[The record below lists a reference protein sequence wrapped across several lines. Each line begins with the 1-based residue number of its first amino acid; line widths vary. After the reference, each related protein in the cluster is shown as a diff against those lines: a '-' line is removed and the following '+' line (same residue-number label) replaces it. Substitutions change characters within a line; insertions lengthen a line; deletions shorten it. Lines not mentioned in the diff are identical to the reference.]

1 MIIKGTRVRYIHED
15 TEEDK
20 ALGFYP
26 PIGTCGTVVWVRE
39 ESKNIVV
46 KWDSGTIGE
55 GTWWC
60 EIEYV
65 EEVTE

>member
-1 MIIKGTRVRYIHED
+1 MITEGTRVRYIHED

-26 PIGTCGTVVWVRE
+26 PIGTCGTVVFARD

-46 KWDSGTIGE
+46 KWDSGTIRDGI
-55 GTWWC
+55 WWV
-60 EIEYV
+60 EIEKV